1 MNRDARF
8 DGGCFASAV
17 SRLGRLVEA
26 VNRINTDLAVLPDDA
41 TQDEN
46 DAMVSAIYESVL
58 GELSIPL
65 NVYCDSYPGFSQSDT
80 KLLMRSM
87 RKWSAGEMSRREVM
101 DFLEDISGSADLDWC
116 YAFSGISI
124 RELSPKEQ
132 QELLVPIVKFGSR
145 SH

>member
-87 RKWSAGEMSRREVM
+87 RKWSASYRWISSKTFPEAPISTGATPSLAFR
-101 DFLEDISGSADLDWC
+101 SGSYL
-116 YAFSGISI
+116 
-124 RELSPKEQ
+124 R
-132 QELLVPIVKFGSR
+132 R
-145 SH
+145 SNKNC

>member
-1 MNRDARF
+1 MNEDTSF
-8 DGGCFASAV
+8 DGGCFAGAV
-17 SRLGRLVEA
+17 SRLGRLA
-26 VNRINTDLAVLPDDA
+26 DASNRINTDLAVLPDDMK
-41 TQDEN
+41 QDEN
-46 DAMVSAIYESVL
+46 DTKVSAIYESVL

-65 NVYCDSYPGFSQSDT
+65 NVYCDSYPALSQADT

-87 RKWSAGEMSRREVM
+87 RKWSAGKMSRREVM
-101 DFLEDISGSADLDWC
+101 DFLEDISESADLDWC
-116 YAFSGISI
+116 YAFSGIPI